1 MAPAAPHPFAA
12 AVVVAA
18 GSGAR
23 LGGAGNK
30 AYLPLAG
37 RPLVAWALRTCAEVP
52 AIGRLLLVVRPQD
65 RELAER
71 TVRRE
76 VPAPVELVHGGA
88 TRHDSEY
95 HALRHLRPEIR
106 TGEIEVVAIHDG
118 ARPLADA
125 RLFAE
130 TLEVARRDGAAVPG
144 IPLEDAVAAD
154 PDGGAIVATGSHRLV
169 RVQTP
174 QAFRAGPLLDAY
186 ERAAV
191 DGFTGTDTAAC
202 VERYGGLAVR
212 WVRGDPRNV
221 KVTYPRDLMLAERL
235 LLMRAGGAAP

>member
-1 MAPAAPHPFAA
+1 VAPAVPHPFAA

-18 GSGAR
+18 GSGTR
-23 LGGAGNK
+23 LGGTGNK
-30 AYLPLAG
+30 AYLQLAG

-52 AIGRLLLVVRPQD
+52 AIGRLLLVIRPQD
-65 RELAER
+65 REQAER
-71 TVRRE
+71 TMRGE

-88 TRHDSEY
+88 TRHESEY
-95 HALRHLRPEIR
+95 HALKHLRPEIR
-106 TGEIEVVAIHDG
+106 AGEIEVVAIHDG
-118 ARPLADA
+118 ARPLAGI

-130 TLEVARRDGAAVPG
+130 TLEVARRNGAAVPG
-144 IPLEDAVAAD
+144 IPLDDAVAAD
-154 PDGGAIVATGSHRLV
+154 PDGGAVLPTGSHRLV

-186 ERAAV
+186 ERAAA

-202 VERYGGLAVR
+202 VERYGGPAVR

-221 KVTYPRDLMLAERL
+221 KVTYPQDLMLAERL
-235 LLMRAGGAAP
+235 LLMRAGEAPP